1 MRVNTRIT
9 GADGSIQY
17 LNRQGQQLGAEFQ
30 NEIIKRARALAVQI
44 QNGIST
50 SAAGGGVPFTNK
62 AVLFTYKKTASGV
75 KTTILIKEQQAQYLY
90 DVLVKPDSIS
100 KFIPTSNARLT
111 KQGNISGLATNLK
124 KGRYKII
131 EQGGKK
137 RLIDTNQKKK
147 SKRVIGVREKKKRKM
162 IYDFYQHAQDGAI
175 LIFQDIKGTFKIKRG

>member
-30 NEIIKRARALAVQI
+30 NEIIKRARALSVKI

-50 SAAGGGVPFTNK
+50 SVAGGAVPFTNK
-62 AVLFTYKKTASGV
+62 AVLFTYSKSATGV
-75 KTTILIKEQQAQYLY
+75 KTTILIKDQQAKYLY
-90 DVLVKPDSIS
+90 DVLVKPESIS
-100 KFIPTSNARLT
+100 KFIPTSAARLT
-111 KQGNISGLATNLK
+111 KQGNISGFAANLK
-124 KGRYKII
+124 KGRYKIV

-147 SKRVIGVREKKKRKM
+147 GKRIIGVREKRKRTM
-162 IYDFYQHAQDGAI
+162 VYDFYRYAEKGAI
-175 LIFQDIKGTFKIKRG
+175 LIFKNIKGTFKIKRG